1 MHPRRNFLEVFLSTL
16 AGLIFFWR
24 KPAAAA
30 LPPSQVSL
38 EDLKKPRFNI
48 LDRANGRRTG
58 EHVLFSAPSASG
70 HHHCIHCEAW
80 VMDGEVYGFDKPC
93 PWYGP
98 NVVVCK
104 DAMAMME
111 DIAEHTR
118 KTGDIIFSADL
129 PRNLLVQEE
138 EPLVTPTST
147 RVLPNRRMKAEVFRH
162 YMKTGK
168 DRETLARAFPGQ
180 RQTRPAG
187 LSLADEFCQNS

>member
-1 MHPRRNFLEVFLSTL
+1 
-16 AGLIFFWR
+16 
-24 KPAAAA
+24 
-30 LPPSQVSL
+30 
-38 EDLKKPRFNI
+38 
-48 LDRANGRRTG
+48 
-58 EHVLFSAPSASG
+58 
-70 HHHCIHCEAW
+70 
-80 VMDGEVYGFDKPC
+80 MDGEVYGFDKPC

-129 PRNLLVQEE
+129 PRNLLVGFLAVGLDDETARHWVISMPNLKASFDKVQEE